1 MAWKNGIDKL
11 SNGNTKIA
19 KSIRRIKRG
28 SITAMASVEN
38 NQRAEKVI
46 EKILEM
52 EDNNEELTAQKLL
65 KIMATI

>member
-1 MAWKNGIDKL
+1 MALTNYQMEILRLLKVLGVSKEEAL
-11 SNGNTKIA
+11 L
-19 KSIRRIKRG
+19 
-28 SITAMASVEN
+28 AMASVEN
-38 NQRAEKVI
+38 NQRAKKVV

>member
-1 MAWKNGIDKL
+1 
-11 SNGNTKIA
+11 
-19 KSIRRIKRG
+19 
-28 SITAMASVEN
+28 MASVEN

>member
-1 MAWKNGIDKL
+1 MELTNYQMEILRLLKVLVVSKEEAL
-11 SNGNTKIA
+11 L
-19 KSIRRIKRG
+19 
-28 SITAMASVEN
+28 AMASVEN

>member
-1 MAWKNGIDKL
+1 MEILRLLKVLGVSKEEAL
-11 SNGNTKIA
+11 L
-19 KSIRRIKRG
+19 
-28 SITAMASVEN
+28 AMASVEN
-38 NQRAEKVI
+38 NQRAKKVV

>member
-1 MAWKNGIDKL
+1 MEILRLLKVLGVSKEEAL
-11 SNGNTKIA
+11 L
-19 KSIRRIKRG
+19 
-28 SITAMASVEN
+28 AMASVEN
-38 NQRAEKVI
+38 NQRAEKVV

>member
-1 MAWKNGIDKL
+1 MELTNYQMEILRLLKVLGVSKEEAL
-11 SNGNTKIA
+11 L
-19 KSIRRIKRG
+19 
-28 SITAMASVEN
+28 AMASVEN

-65 KIMATI
+65 KIMATVYNEN

>member
-1 MAWKNGIDKL
+1 MELTNYQMEILRLLKVLGVSKEEAL
-11 SNGNTKIA
+11 L
-19 KSIRRIKRG
+19 
-28 SITAMASVEN
+28 AMASVEN

>member
-1 MAWKNGIDKL
+1 MALTNYQMEILRLLKVLGVSKEEAL
-11 SNGNTKIA
+11 L
-19 KSIRRIKRG
+19 
-28 SITAMASVEN
+28 AMASVEN
-38 NQRAEKVI
+38 NQRAEKVV

>member
-1 MAWKNGIDKL
+1 MEILRLLKVLGVSKEEAL
-11 SNGNTKIA
+11 L
-19 KSIRRIKRG
+19 
-28 SITAMASVEN
+28 AMASVEN